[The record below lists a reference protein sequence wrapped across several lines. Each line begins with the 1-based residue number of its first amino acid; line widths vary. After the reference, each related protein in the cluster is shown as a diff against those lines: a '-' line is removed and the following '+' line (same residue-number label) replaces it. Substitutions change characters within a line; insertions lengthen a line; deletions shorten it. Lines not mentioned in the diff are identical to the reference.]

1 MKTIMLN
8 SIISMYKI
16 KLILS
21 FLLLFYSC
29 SDNLKVSDKP
39 LNVVWISCEDM
50 GPILGSYGNDII
62 KTPNLD
68 KLASEGVRYTNAYS
82 TVGVCAPSRFSII
95 TGMYPARLGAHNMRT
110 GDYHNYKTPEQ
121 VSYRKNIGVI
131 DKEGKNIPEYE
142 VVPPIYV
149 KPFTEILRANGYYCA
164 NNFKCDYQFNAPFT
178 AWDEVSSTVSYRD
191 APKDKSFFYVWN
203 TLLTHESRIWERSNQ
218 PLTVNPEDII
228 IPSYFP
234 DIPEVR
240 NDIARK
246 YSNIE
251 AMDKKVGELISQ
263 LEEDGLLENTI
274 IMFWSD
280 HGGNLLR
287 QKRAVGNSG
296 LNVPLII
303 RYPNKMHAGK
313 VDERIVSLMDL
324 GPTVLSLLN
333 IEPPKHYDG
342 KAIAGPYEDRPRKYA
357 FGTADRF
364 DESTDMQRSVLDGR
378 YVYIKNFMPEQ
389 PLIYRNKYRERITMN
404 SKLIQM
410 DSLDM
415 LYGDAK
421 YIFMKTKPSEEF
433 YDLMN
438 DPYEVN
444 NIIDDPEQADRIN
457 NFRIALENWQK
468 EINDQGF
475 IPENKLVE
483 SFWPDMIQPKTE
495 NVEFKKRGDGLYE
508 LTSITNG
515 ASIGYQIDEEIG
527 TNSWTLYHTPIT
539 IGDKQKIV
547 ARAIRIGYKASEIT
561 SN

>member
-1 MKTIMLN
+1 MMILLN

-21 FLLLFYSC
+21 FFLLFYSC
-29 SDNLKVSDKP
+29 SNNLKVLEKP

-95 TGMYPARLGAHNMRT
+95 TGMYSARLGAHNMRA

-142 VVPPIYV
+142 VVPPTYV
-149 KPFTEILRANGYYCA
+149 KPFTEILRTNGYYCA

-191 APKDKSFFYVWN
+191 APKDKPFFYVWN

-303 RYPNKMHAGK
+303 RYPNKMDAGK
-313 VDERIVSLMDL
+313 VDNRIVSLMDL
-324 GPTVLSLLN
+324 GPTRPGSRFPYPRSSSMLKMDNDIQFYFKQNCKQMDDVLSHNVIGEITGSEFPDEYILVGGHLDSWDIGDGSHDDGAGCVQSMDVLRLLKVSG
-333 IEPPKHYDG
+333 ITPKRSIRVVLFMNEENGLRGG
-342 KAIAGPYEDRPRKYA
+342 KKYA
-357 FGTADRF
+357 EEAFRKGENHIFALESDAGAFTPRGFYFDT
-364 DESTDMQRSVLDGR
+364 DESNFAQILSWKELFKPYLIHFFELGGSGADIGPLKTPYNVLSGLKPDSQRYFDHHHS
-378 YVYIKNFMPEQ
+378 
-389 PLIYRNKYRERITMN
+389 
-404 SKLIQM
+404 
-410 DSLDM
+410 
-415 LYGDAK
+415 A
-421 YIFMKTKPSEEF
+421 
-433 YDLMN
+433 N
-438 DPYEVN
+438 DV
-444 NIIDDPEQADRIN
+444 
-457 NFRIALENWQK
+457 F
-468 EINDQGF
+468 
-475 IPENKLVE
+475 
-483 SFWPDMIQPKTE
+483 
-495 NVEFKKRGDGLYE
+495 
-508 LTSITNG
+508 
-515 ASIGYQIDEEIG
+515 
-527 TNSWTLYHTPIT
+527 
-539 IGDKQKIV
+539 
-547 ARAIRIGYKASEIT
+547 
-561 SN
+561 

>member
-1 MKTIMLN
+1 MMTTMLN
-8 SIISMYKI
+8 FTTKMLNLRII
-16 KLILS
+16 ILV
-21 FLLLFYSC
+21 FFITYSC
-29 SDNLKVSDKP
+29 SKNSQKP

-50 GPILGSYGNDII
+50 GPILGSYGNNIV

-110 GDYHNYKTPEQ
+110 GDYHNYKTPEE

-142 VVPPIYV
+142 VVPPTHV
-149 KPFTEILRANGYYCA
+149 KPFTEILRSKGYYCA

-191 APKDKSFFYVWN
+191 APKDKPFFYVWN

-251 AMDKKVGELISQ
+251 AMDKKVGELMNQ
-263 LEEDGLLENTI
+263 LEEDEMLDNTI

-303 RYPNKMHAGK
+303 RYPNKMDAGK

-342 KAIAGPYEDRPRKYA
+342 KAIAGSYEDDPREYA

-378 YVYIKNFMPEQ
+378 YVYVKNFLPEL

-410 DSLDM
+410 DSFNM
-415 LYGDAK
+415 LEGDAA
-421 YIFMKTKPSEEF
+421 YIFMKTKPVEEF
-433 YDLMN
+433 YDLAN

-444 NIIDDPEQADRIN
+444 NIIDNPKYSKRIN
-457 NFRIALENWQK
+457 DFRAALENWQK

-475 IPENKLVE
+475 IAENKLVK
-483 SFWPDMIQPKTE
+483 SFWPNMMQPKTE
-495 NVEFKKRGDGLYE
+495 NVDFKIVDDGLYE
-508 LTSITNG
+508 LTSLTNG
-515 ASIGYQIDEEIG
+515 ASIGYQMDEKIG
-527 TNSWTLYHTPIT
+527 TNSWNLYYKPIR

-547 ARAIRIGYKASEIT
+547 ARAIRIGYKASAIT

>member
-1 MKTIMLN
+1 MMTTMLN
-8 SIISMYKI
+8 FTTNMFNLRII
-16 KLILS
+16 ILVF
-21 FLLLFYSC
+21 FLTYSC
-29 SDNLKVSDKP
+29 SKNSQKP

-110 GDYHNYKTPEQ
+110 GDYHNYKTPEE
-121 VSYRKNIGVI
+121 VSHRKNIGVI

-142 VVPPIYV
+142 VVPPTHV
-149 KPFTEILRANGYYCA
+149 KPFTEILRTKGYYCA

-191 APKDKSFFYVWN
+191 APEDKPFFYVWN

-251 AMDKKVGELISQ
+251 AMDKKVGELMNQ
-263 LEEDGLLENTI
+263 LEEDGMLDNTI

-303 RYPNKMHAGK
+303 RYPNKMDAGK

-342 KAIAGPYEDRPRKYA
+342 KAIAGPYEDDPREYA

-378 YVYIKNFMPEQ
+378 YVYVKNFLPEL

-410 DSLDM
+410 DSFNM
-415 LYGDAK
+415 LEGDAA
-421 YIFMKTKPSEEF
+421 YIFMKTKPAEEF
-433 YDLMN
+433 YDLAN
-438 DPYEVN
+438 DPYEVH
-444 NIIDDPEQADRIN
+444 NIIDNPKYSKRIN
-457 NFRIALENWQK
+457 DFRAALENWQK

-475 IPENKLVE
+475 IAENKLVK
-483 SFWPDMIQPKTE
+483 SFWPNMIQPKTE
-495 NVEFKKRGDGLYE
+495 NVDFKIGDDGLYE
-508 LTSITNG
+508 LTSLTNG
-515 ASIGYQIDEEIG
+515 ASIGYQIDEKIG
-527 TNSWTLYHTPIT
+527 TNSWSLYHEPIR

-547 ARAIRIGYKASEIT
+547 ARAIRIGYKASGIT

>member
-1 MKTIMLN
+1 
-8 SIISMYKI
+8 MYKI

-21 FLLLFYSC
+21 FFLLFYSC
-29 SDNLKVSDKP
+29 SNNLKVLEKP

-95 TGMYPARLGAHNMRT
+95 TGMYSARLGAHNMRT

-142 VVPPIYV
+142 VVLPTYV
-149 KPFTEILRANGYYCA
+149 KPFTEILRTNGYYCA

-191 APKDKSFFYVWN
+191 APKDKPFFYVWN

-303 RYPNKMHAGK
+303 RYPDKMDAGK

-342 KAIAGPYEDRPRKYA
+342 KAIAGPYEDSLRQYA

-415 LYGDAK
+415 LDGDAK
-421 YIFMKTKPSEEF
+421 YIFMKTKPLEEF
-433 YDLMN
+433 YDLVN

-444 NIIDDPEQADRIN
+444 NIIDDPKHADRIN
-457 NFRIALENWQK
+457 NFRVALENWQK
-468 EINDQGF
+468 EIKDKGF
-475 IPENKLVE
+475 IAENKLIE
-483 SFWPDMIQPKTE
+483 SFWPNMIQPKTE
-495 NVEFKKRGDGLYE
+495 NVEFKIRDDGLYE

-515 ASIGYQIDEEIG
+515 ASIGYQIDEKIG
-527 TNSWTLYHTPIT
+527 TNSWSLYHTPIT

>member
-1 MKTIMLN
+1 MMTTMLN
-8 SIISMYKI
+8 FTTNMLNLRII
-16 KLILS
+16 ILVF
-21 FLLLFYSC
+21 FLTYSC
-29 SDNLKVSDKP
+29 SKNSQKP

-110 GDYHNYKTPEQ
+110 GDYHNYKTPEE
-121 VSYRKNIGVI
+121 VSHRKNIGVI

-142 VVPPIYV
+142 VVPPTHV
-149 KPFTEILRANGYYCA
+149 KPFTEILRTKGYYCA

-191 APKDKSFFYVWN
+191 APKDKPFFYVWN

-251 AMDKKVGELISQ
+251 AMDKKVGELMNQ
-263 LEEDGLLENTI
+263 LEEDGMLDNTI

-303 RYPNKMHAGK
+303 RYPNKMDAGK

-342 KAIAGPYEDRPRKYA
+342 KAIAGPYEDDPREYA

-378 YVYIKNFMPEQ
+378 YVYVKNFLPEL

-410 DSLDM
+410 DSLNM
-415 LYGDAK
+415 LEGDAA
-421 YIFMKTKPSEEF
+421 YIFMKTKPVEEF
-433 YDLMN
+433 YDLAN
-438 DPYEVN
+438 DPYEVH
-444 NIIDDPEQADRIN
+444 NIIDNPKYSKRIN
-457 NFRIALENWQK
+457 DFRAALENWQK

-475 IPENKLVE
+475 IAENKLVK
-483 SFWPDMIQPKTE
+483 SFWPNMIQPKTE
-495 NVEFKKRGDGLYE
+495 NVDFKIVEDGLYK
-508 LTSITNG
+508 LTTLTNG
-515 ASIGYQIDEEIG
+515 ASIGYQIDEKIG
-527 TNSWTLYHTPIT
+527 TNSWSLYHEPIR

-547 ARAIRIGYKASEIT
+547 ARAIRIGYKASGIT

>member
-1 MKTIMLN
+1 MLN
-8 SIISMYKI
+8 STINMFKS
-16 KLILS
+16 KLIL
-21 FLLLFYSC
+21 LIIPLFFSC
-29 SDNLKVSDKP
+29 SENIKTTQKP

-50 GPILGSYGNDII
+50 GPILGSYGNEII

-95 TGMYPARLGAHNMRT
+95 TGMYSARLGAHNMRT

-121 VSYRKNIGVI
+121 ISHKNNIGVI
-131 DKEGKNIPEYE
+131 DKAGFNIPEYE
-142 VVPPIYV
+142 VVTPPHV
-149 KPFTEILRANGYYCA
+149 KPFTEILRKEGYYCA

-178 AWDEVSSTVSYRD
+178 AWDEVSSTVSFRD
-191 APKDKSFFYVWN
+191 RPKDTPFFYVWN
-203 TLLTHESRIWERSNQ
+203 TLLTHESRIWERGNK
-218 PLTVNPEDII
+218 PLTVSPEDIK

-251 AMDKKVGELISQ
+251 AMDKKVGELINQ
-263 LEEDGLLENTI
+263 LESDGLLENTI

-303 RYPNKMHAGK
+303 RYPNKKNAGK
-313 VDERIVSLMDL
+313 VDDRIVSLMDL

-333 IEPPKHYDG
+333 IKPPNHYDG
-342 KAIAGPYEDRPRKYA
+342 KAIAGRYEEEARKYA

-378 YVYIKNFMPEQ
+378 YVYIKNFMPEL

-410 DSLDM
+410 DSLNM
-415 LYGDAK
+415 LEGDAA
-421 YIFMKTKPSEEF
+421 YIFMKTKPVEEF
-433 YDLMN
+433 YDLAN

-444 NIIDDPEQADRIN
+444 NIIDDPQYTKKIN
-457 NFRIALENWQK
+457 EFRVALENWQK
-468 EINDQGF
+468 EIDDQGF
-475 IPENKLVE
+475 IPENEIVK
-483 SFWPDMIQPKTE
+483 SFWPNMIQPVTE
-495 NVEFKKRGDGLYE
+495 NVEFKIDPNGFYE
-508 LTSITNG
+508 LKSTTKG
-515 ASIGYQIDEEIG
+515 ASIGYQIDEKIG
-527 TNSWTLYHTPIT
+527 TNSWDLYHKPIELV
-539 IGDKQKIV
+539 DKQKIV

>member
-1 MKTIMLN
+1 MLN
-8 SIISMYKI
+8 FTTNMLNLRII
-16 KLILS
+16 ILVF
-21 FLLLFYSC
+21 FLTYSC
-29 SDNLKVSDKP
+29 SKNSQKP

-50 GPILGSYGNDII
+50 GPILGSYGNDIV

-110 GDYHNYKTPEQ
+110 GDYHNYKTPEE

-142 VVPPIYV
+142 VVPPTHV
-149 KPFTEILRANGYYCA
+149 KPFTEILRTKGYYCA

-191 APKDKSFFYVWN
+191 APKDKPFFYVWN

-251 AMDKKVGELISQ
+251 AMDKKVGELMNQ
-263 LEEDGLLENTI
+263 LEEDGMLDNTI

-303 RYPNKMHAGK
+303 RYPNKMDAGK

-342 KAIAGPYEDRPRKYA
+342 KAIAGPYEDDPREYA

-378 YVYIKNFMPEQ
+378 YVYVKNFLPEL

-410 DSLDM
+410 DSLNM
-415 LYGDAK
+415 LEGDAA
-421 YIFMKTKPSEEF
+421 YIFMKTKPVEEF
-433 YDLMN
+433 YDLAN
-438 DPYEVN
+438 DPYEVH
-444 NIIDDPEQADRIN
+444 NIIDNPKYSKRIN
-457 NFRIALENWQK
+457 DFRAALENWQK

-475 IPENKLVE
+475 IAENKLVK
-483 SFWPDMIQPKTE
+483 SFWPNMIQPKTE
-495 NVEFKKRGDGLYE
+495 NVDFKIVEDGLYK
-508 LTSITNG
+508 LTTLTNG
-515 ASIGYQIDEEIG
+515 ASIGYQIDEKIG
-527 TNSWTLYHTPIT
+527 TNSWSLYHEPIR

-547 ARAIRIGYKASEIT
+547 ARAIRIGYKASGIT

>member
-1 MKTIMLN
+1 
-8 SIISMYKI
+8 MYKT
-16 KLILS
+16 KLIL
-21 FLLLFYSC
+21 FLLLLFNSC
-29 SDNLKVSDKP
+29 SENLKEADKP

-50 GPILGSYGNDII
+50 GPILGSYGNNII

-95 TGMYPARLGAHNMRT
+95 TGMYSARLGAHNMRT

-121 VSYRKNIGVI
+121 VSHRKNIGVI

-142 VVPPIYV
+142 VVPPAYV

-178 AWDEVSSTVSYRD
+178 AWDEVSSTVSFRD
-191 APKDKSFFYVWN
+191 APKDKPFFYVWN
-203 TLLTHESRIWERSNQ
+203 TLLTHESRIWERINQ
-218 PLTVNPEDII
+218 PLTVEPEEIL

-251 AMDKKVGELISQ
+251 AMDKKVGELMNQ

-274 IMFWSD
+274 VMFWSD

-287 QKRAVGNSG
+287 QKRAIGNTG

-303 RYPNKMHAGK
+303 RYPNKMNAGK

-324 GPTVLSLLN
+324 GPTVLSLLS

-342 KAIAGPYEDRPRKYA
+342 KAIAGPFEEEPREYA

-378 YVYIKNFMPEQ
+378 YVYIKNFMPEL

-404 SKLIQM
+404 SKLIEM
-410 DSLDM
+410 DSLDI
-415 LYGDAK
+415 LEGDAK
-421 YIFMKTKPSEEF
+421 YMFMKTKPLEEF
-433 YDLMN
+433 YDLFN

-444 NIIDDPEQADRIN
+444 NIIDDPKQASRIK
-457 NFRIALENWQK
+457 NFRVALENWQE

-475 IPENKLVE
+475 IAENKLVE
-483 SFWPDMIQPKTE
+483 SFWPNMIQPKTE
-495 NVEFKKRGDGLYE
+495 NVEFKIRDDGSYE

-527 TNSWTLYHTPIT
+527 TNSWSLYHTPIT
-539 IGDKQKIV
+539 IRDKQKIV

>member
-1 MKTIMLN
+1 MRTILN
-8 SIISMYKI
+8 STINMFKS
-16 KLILS
+16 KLIL
-21 FLLLFYSC
+21 LIIPLFFSC
-29 SDNLKVSDKP
+29 YENIKTTQKP

-50 GPILGSYGNDII
+50 GPILGSYGNDIV

-95 TGMYPARLGAHNMRT
+95 TGMYSARLGAHNMRT

-121 VSYRKNIGVI
+121 VSHRKDIGVI
-131 DKEGKNIPEYE
+131 DKAGKNIPEYE
-142 VVPPIYV
+142 VVTPLHV
-149 KPFTEILRANGYYCA
+149 KPFTEMLRKEGYYCA

-178 AWDEVSSTVSYRD
+178 AWDEVSSTVSFRD
-191 APKDKSFFYVWN
+191 RPKDTPFFYVWN
-203 TLLTHESRIWERSNQ
+203 TLLTHESRIWERGNK
-218 PLTVNPEDII
+218 PLTVSPEDIK

-251 AMDKKVGELISQ
+251 AMDKKVGELINQ
-263 LEEDGLLENTI
+263 LESDGLLENTI

-303 RYPNKMHAGK
+303 RYPNKKNAGK
-313 VDERIVSLMDL
+313 VDDRIVSLMDL

-333 IEPPKHYDG
+333 IKLPKHYDG
-342 KAIAGPYEDRPRKYA
+342 KAIAGRYEEEARKYA

-378 YVYIKNFMPEQ
+378 YVYIKNFMPEL

-410 DSLDM
+410 DSLNM
-415 LYGDAK
+415 LEGDAA
-421 YIFMKTKPSEEF
+421 YIFMKTKPEEEF
-433 YDLMN
+433 YDLAN

-444 NIIDDPEQADRIN
+444 NIIDDPQYTKKIN
-457 NFRIALENWQK
+457 EFRVALENWQK
-468 EINDQGF
+468 EIDDQGF
-475 IPENKLVE
+475 IPENEIVK
-483 SFWPDMIQPKTE
+483 SFWPNMIQPVTE
-495 NVEFKKRGDGLYE
+495 NVEFKIDPNGFYE
-508 LTSITNG
+508 LKSTTKG
-515 ASIGYQIDEEIG
+515 ASIGYQIDEKIG
-527 TNSWTLYHTPIT
+527 TNSWDLYHKPIEL
-539 IGDKQKIV
+539 GDKQKIV

>member
-1 MKTIMLN
+1 MLN
-8 SIISMYKI
+8 STINMLKS
-16 KLILS
+16 KLIL
-21 FLLLFYSC
+21 LIIPLFFSC
-29 SDNLKVSDKP
+29 SENIKTTQKP

-50 GPILGSYGNDII
+50 GPILGSYGNKII

-95 TGMYPARLGAHNMRT
+95 TGMYSARLGAHNMRT
-110 GDYHNYKTPEQ
+110 GDYHNFKTPEQ
-121 VSYRKNIGVI
+121 VSHRKDIGVI
-131 DKEGKNIPEYE
+131 DKAGKNIPEYE
-142 VVPPIYV
+142 VVTPPHV
-149 KPFTEILRANGYYCA
+149 KPFTEMLRKEGYYCA

-178 AWDEVSSTVSYRD
+178 AWDEVSSTASFRDRPKD
-191 APKDKSFFYVWN
+191 APFFYVWN
-203 TLLTHESRIWERSNQ
+203 TLLTHESRIWERSNE
-218 PLTVNPEDII
+218 PLTVRPEDVT

-251 AMDKKVGELISQ
+251 AMDKMVGELINQ
-263 LEEDGLLENTI
+263 LESDGLLENTI

-303 RYPNKMHAGK
+303 RYPDKKNAGK
-313 VDERIVSLMDL
+313 VDDRIVSLMDL

-333 IEPPKHYDG
+333 IKPPKHFDG
-342 KAIAGPYEDRPRKYA
+342 KAIAGRYEEEPRKYA

-378 YVYIKNFMPEQ
+378 YVYVKNFMPEL

-410 DSLDM
+410 DSLNM
-415 LYGDAK
+415 LEGDAK
-421 YIFMKTKPSEEF
+421 YIFMKTKPMEEF
-433 YDLMN
+433 YDLAN

-444 NIIDDPEQADRIN
+444 NIIDDPQYTKKIN
-457 NFRIALENWQK
+457 EFRVALENWQK
-468 EINDQGF
+468 EIDDQGF
-475 IPENKLVE
+475 IPENEIVK
-483 SFWPDMIQPKTE
+483 SFWPNMIQPVTE
-495 NVEFKKRGDGLYE
+495 NVTFSINNYGKLE
-508 LTSITNG
+508 LNSATDG
-515 ASIGYQIDEEIG
+515 ASIGFQIDNKIG
-527 TNSWTLYHTPIT
+527 TKNWDLYHEPIQLNK
-539 IGDKQKIV
+539 DQKIA